1 MGVFRMNEWGKVVG
15 INGRTAIISI
25 KKTEECEKCR
35 KCRPGREEGEVI
47 MEAKNKIGAQPGD
60 TVEVTDNVN
69 GILEHI
75 LIQSGIP
82 LTDGIIGGII
92 GYMFAKLFN
101 QQDKMVLWVV
111 IMGIICMVLSFVLT
125 KKYLVNN
132 NHLKANKPS
141 VTSIICREG

>member
-1 MGVFRMNEWGKVVG
+1 MNEWGKVVG